1 LIPSGEDIKRQVIP
15 RWRTVRATTEAGEQ
29 VSVHPQRST
38 DLENGL
44 AARMAQ
50 AFEQRLKEW
59 QQEKDVSAAEEL
71 LAAAIVVGTT
81 IVDDVHAAARLVADD
96 DQSLRGSK
104 DIARS
109 ILGVLNPEVHEPLS
123 DETKKMRL
131 EIARRKR
138 LLRMYPRDALLL
150 TETALQ
156 YTNLGMNGHAAGLL
170 KSAAA
175 VAPNNRYVLRSMTR
189 FWVHWGEPDQ
199 ALHFL
204 SKSEAT
210 RHDPWLMAAQMA
222 AEDVARKPP
231 SFWREA
237 RRLLGADRF
246 SDFELAELAAAA
258 GTLQLEAG
266 SHKIARKLFR
276 RSLTAP
282 TENAVAQ
289 AHWASRRDPAI
300 DASRAVTPDAFEAL
314 TWENIV
320 KGKPSEA
327 VSAATHWQSIEPFSL
342 RPAGTGSFIAVSH
355 LGDGKLAEMFCRRG
369 LIANRGSSALHNNL
383 AVALAIQ
390 GRVAEANTELGNI
403 KSQLSITEQVV
414 NFATQGLIQMRSGN
428 VNEGGRL
435 YKKAIETAIE
445 CRSRL
450 LWCRAAANYA
460 AECAR
465 YDNSDL
471 PENAA
476 LIEKIFDGLD
486 DRTKSLAND
495 VPAILHRAKKMRSA
509 SEIIEAIESF
519 RNNLISYP
527 SDSELG

>member
-29 VSVHPQRST
+29 ASVNPQPSSQIESDVKAR
-38 DLENGL
+38 L
-44 AARMAQ
+44 AQEFDR
-50 AFEQRLKEW
+50 RLREW
-59 QQEKDVSAAEEL
+59 QQEKDISAAEEL
-71 LAAAIVVGTT
+71 IAAAIVVGT
-81 IVDDVHAAARLVADD
+81 VVEDVRAAARLVANDD
-96 DQSLRGSK
+96 HSLGGSRE
-104 DIARS
+104 IARS
-109 ILGVLNPEVHEPLS
+109 ILGAGNPEVHEPLS
-123 DETKKMRL
+123 NETTKMRF

-138 LLRMYPRDALLL
+138 LLRIYPRDALLL

-156 YTNLGMNGHAAGLL
+156 YTNLGMNDSASALL
-170 KSAAA
+170 KGAAA
-175 VAPNNRYVLRSMTR
+175 VAPNNRYVLRSLTR
-189 FWVHWGEPDQ
+189 FWVHWGEPDR
-199 ALHFL
+199 AIHFL
-204 SKSEAT
+204 SKSDAT

-246 SDFELAELAAAA
+246 SDFAVAELAAAT

-266 SHKIARKLFR
+266 SHKLARKLFR

-300 DASRAVTPDAFEAL
+300 DASHAVTPDAFEAL
-314 TWENIV
+314 TWENLATHR
-320 KGKPSEA
+320 PSEA
-327 VSAATHWQSIEPFSL
+327 VSAATNWLSIEPFSL
-342 RPAGTGSFIAVSH
+342 RPAAIGSFIAASY
-355 LGDGKLAEMFCRRG
+355 LGDGKVAEMFCRRG

-390 GRVAEANTELGNI
+390 GRVEEAKAELGNL
-403 KSQLSITEQVV
+403 KSHLSTTDQVV
-414 NFATQGLIQMRSGN
+414 NFATQGLIQMRIGN
-428 VNEGGRL
+428 VGEGGRL
-435 YKKAIETAIE
+435 YEKAIEIAIE
-445 CRSRL
+445 SKSRL

-471 PENAA
+471 PERAA
-476 LIEKIFDGLD
+476 LIEKVFEGLD
-486 DRTKSLAND
+486 DKTKSLASD
-495 VPAILHRAKKMRSA
+495 VPAILDRARKTRSA
-509 SEIIEAIESF
+509 SEIIEAIGSF

-527 SDSELG
+527 IDNESI